1 MTTKGKMK
9 KIIIGLI
16 GLVGAIGLI
25 QAQEVDEIRSNPAYV
40 WGQGFNESYQAA
52 DEEAVKD
59 LISQIVVNVNSE
71 TETTISNEQSGEDV
85 KSSVSTTGVLKISST
100 VSIPNCKRI
109 VKDMGGSYFVLR
121 YVEAAEIDKMFDAR
135 KKKIRDLV
143 AAGERAENNNKIG
156 DALRNYYW
164 ALKLISSIPEEHSSN
179 LTTEN
184 GTMLFSVLKEHI
196 GDVLDSC
203 KIVADKRVPADEDRH
218 ELELQFTYKGRPIVS
233 CDYKFYD
240 GFEWNLAAV
249 KDGIASVEVPADASQ
264 LRLRMEYIGE
274 RLWKSD
280 PVVNDLLT
288 GMPSV
293 IPFPQ
298 FEKRITLTMLQEE
311 KPQPAA
317 TAQKVL
323 RDMKTDSMAVAALD
337 KKEMQQ
343 QADIVAPL
351 LKAIESRKYDDV
363 KPLCTENGWKWF
375 EKLVKYGNAKIID
388 RSELV
393 ASSFANGYLV
403 RGVKA
408 KFSFKRNNKSFVEDL
423 VFYIKDGKIDGI
435 NFGLEQNA
443 LDDIMR
449 HSMWEPQSRQ
459 VLVNFLE
466 NYKTAYALERL
477 DYLDAVFSED
487 ALIIIG
493 NKIPEHKAADVVA
506 LNQERYEKCRMT
518 KSQYIERL
526 RKVFAKQEYVNI
538 QFEDAT
544 VKKTNR
550 DSERYQIII
559 KQHYYSTT
567 YADKGYLFLLADISN
582 PEKPVIHVRVWDED
596 KNALMDYAEWN
607 F

>member
-1 MTTKGKMK
+1 MRRF
-9 KIIIGLI
+9 IIGLI
-16 GLVGAIGLI
+16 SLIGGIGLI
-25 QAQEVDEIRSNPAYV
+25 QAQDVDEIRSNPAYV
-40 WGQGFNESYQAA
+40 WGQGFNENYQAA

-109 VKDMGGSYFVLR
+109 VKDMDGSYFVLR

-135 KKKIRDLV
+135 KKKIRDLI

-164 ALKLISSIPEEHSSN
+164 ALKMIGTIPEEHSSN
-179 LTTEN
+179 LMTEN
-184 GTMLFSVLKEHI
+184 GTMLFSSLKEHI

-203 KIVADKRVPADEDRH
+203 KIVADRRFPTEEDRH
-218 ELELQFTYKGRPIVS
+218 ELELRFTYKGRPIVS

-240 GFEWNLAAV
+240 GFEWNMAAV
-249 KDGIASVEVPADASQ
+249 KDGVAAVEVPADASQ

-288 GMPSV
+288 SQPSV

-311 KPQPAA
+311 KPQPVP
-317 TAQKVL
+317 TAQKIV
-323 RDMKTDSMAVAALD
+323 RDMKTDSIAFCD
-337 KKEMQQ
+337 KKDIQK
-343 QADIVAPL
+343 QADIVAPM
-351 LKAIESRKYDDV
+351 LKAIETRSYNDV

-375 EKLVKYGNAKIID
+375 EKLIKYGNAKIIN
-388 RSELV
+388 RSELEV
-393 ASSFANGYLV
+393 SSFANGYLV

-435 NFGLEQNA
+435 NFGLEQSA

>member
-1 MTTKGKMK
+1 MSVM
-9 KIIIGLI
+9 
-16 GLVGAIGLI
+16 
-25 QAQEVDEIRSNPAYV
+25 AQDVDDIRSNPAYV
-40 WGQGFNESYQAA
+40 WGQGFNENYQAA
-52 DEEAVKD
+52 DEEAIKD
-59 LISQIVVNVNSE
+59 LISQIVVNVNSS
-71 TETTISNEQSGEDV
+71 TETTISNEQQGDEA

-109 VKDMGGSYFVLR
+109 VKEEGGSYFVLR
-121 YVEAAEIDKMFDAR
+121 YVETAEIDKMFDAR
-135 KKKIRDLV
+135 KKKIRDLI
-143 AAGERAENNNKIG
+143 AAGERAESNCKLG

-164 ALKLISSIPEEHSSN
+164 ALKLIGSIPEEHSSN
-179 LTTEN
+179 LVTED
-184 GTMLFSVLKEHI
+184 GTMLFSALKEHI

-203 KIVADKRVPADEDRH
+203 KIVADKRMPEDEDKH
-218 ELELQFTYKGRPIVS
+218 IVELMFTYKGRPVVNM
-233 CDYKFYD
+233 DYKCWD
-240 GFEWNLAAV
+240 GFEWALAAV
-249 KDGIASVEVPADASQ
+249 KDGVAAVEVPADASQ
-264 LRLRMEYIGE
+264 LRLRLEYIGE

-288 GMPSV
+288 QQSSV

-298 FEKRITLTMLQEE
+298 FEKRITLSMLQEE
-311 KPQPAA
+311 KPQPLP
-317 TAQKVL
+317 TASKMVKEL
-323 RDMKTDSMAVAALD
+323 KTDSIATVD
-337 KKEMQQ
+337 KKELAQ

-351 LKAIESRKYDDV
+351 LKAMETRKYDEIRS
-363 KPLCTENGWKWF
+363 LCTDNGWKWF
-375 EKLVKYGNAKIID
+375 EKLVKYGNAKIVD
-388 RSELV
+388 RSEIV

-408 KFSFKRNNKSFVEDL
+408 KFSFKKNNKSFVEDL

-435 NFGLEQNA
+435 NFGLEQSA

-449 HSMWEPQSRQ
+449 HSMWEAQSRQ

-538 QFEDAT
+538 QFEDAS

-550 DSERYQIII
+550 DTERYQIIL
-559 KQHYYSTT
+559 KHHYYSTT
-567 YADKGYLFLLADISN
+567 YADKGYLFLLADISD

>member
-1 MTTKGKMK
+1 MK
-9 KIIIGLI
+9 RIILGII

-25 QAQEVDEIRSNPAYV
+25 RAQEVDEIRSNPAYV
-40 WGQGFNESYQAA
+40 WGQGFNENYQLA
-52 DEEAVKD
+52 DEEAIKD
-59 LISQIVVNVNSE
+59 LTSQISLNVNSE
-71 TETTISNEQSGEDV
+71 TETTITNEQSGEVV
-85 KSSVSTTGVLKISST
+85 KSSVNSAGVLKISST

-121 YVEAAEIDKMFDAR
+121 YVEAAEVDKIFDAR
-135 KKKIRDLV
+135 KRKIRDLV
-143 AAGERAENNNKIG
+143 ASGERAENNYKLG

-164 ALKLISSIPEEHSSN
+164 ALKLLGSIPEEQSSSM
-179 LTTEN
+179 TTEN
-184 GTMLFSVLKEHI
+184 GMMLFSMLKEHI
-196 GDVLDSC
+196 GDVMDSC
-203 KIVADKRVPADEDRH
+203 KIVAANRLPADEDHH
-218 ELELQFTYKGRPIVS
+218 EVELRFLYKGKPVVN

-249 KDGIASVEVPADASQ
+249 KDGVAVVEVAPDASQ
-264 LRLRMEYIGE
+264 LRLRLEYIGE

-298 FEKRITLTMLQEE
+298 FEKRITLTMLPEE
-311 KPQPAA
+311 KPAVMP
-317 TAQKVL
+317 TAQKL
-323 RDMKTDSMAVAALD
+323 SREMKTDSIAIAALD
-337 KKEMQQ
+337 KKELQK

-351 LKAIESRKYDDV
+351 LKAMETRKYDDV
-363 KPLCTENGWKWF
+363 KPLCTDNGWKWF
-375 EKLVKYGNAKIID
+375 EKLVKYGNARIVD

-408 KFSFKRNNKSFVEDL
+408 KFSFKRNNKTFIEDL

-435 NFGLEQNA
+435 NFGLEQCA

-449 HSMWEPQSRQ
+449 HGMWDPQSRQ

-506 LNQERYEKCRMT
+506 INQDRYEKCRLT

-526 RKVFAKQEYVNI
+526 RNVFAKQEYVNI
-538 QFEDAT
+538 QFEDAE

-550 DSERYQIII
+550 DLERYQIVI

-582 PEKPVIHVRVWDED
+582 PEKPVIHVRVWDEN
-596 KNALMDYAEWN
+596 KNALMEYAEWN

>member
-1 MTTKGKMK
+1 MK
-9 KIIIGLI
+9 KKAKILILLLI
-16 GLVGAIGLI
+16 GASVSVL
-25 QAQEVDEIRSNPAYV
+25 AQDVDAIRSNPDYV
-40 WGQGFNESYQAA
+40 WGQGFSDDYQSADNEAI
-52 DEEAVKD
+52 KD
-59 LISQIVVNVNSE
+59 LVSQIVANINSE
-71 TETTISNEQSGEDV
+71 TETTITNEQSGDDA

-109 VKDMGGSYFVLR
+109 VKDMDGSFFVLR
-121 YVEAAEIDKMFDAR
+121 YVEAAEIERMFDAR
-135 KKKIRDLV
+135 KSKIRDLI
-143 AAGERAENNNKIG
+143 AAGERAESHYKIG

-164 ALKLISSIPEEHSSN
+164 ALKLINSIPEEHSSN

-184 GTMLFSVLKEHI
+184 GTLLFTMLKERI
-196 GDVLDSC
+196 GDVMDSC
-203 KIVADKRVPADEDRH
+203 KIVADKRLPADEDKH
-218 ELELQFTYKGRPIVS
+218 EVELAFTYKGHPIVS

-240 GFEWNLAAV
+240 GYEWSTAAV

-264 LRLRMEYIGE
+264 MHLRLEYIGE
-274 RLWKSD
+274 KLWKSD
-280 PVVNDLLT
+280 AVVNDLLT
-288 GMPSV
+288 QQSSV

-311 KPQPAA
+311 KPQPVP
-317 TAQKVL
+317 TAQKLV
-323 RDMKTDSMAVAALD
+323 RDMRTDSIAICE
-337 KKEMQQ
+337 KKELAQ

-351 LKAIESRKYDDV
+351 IKAVETRKYDDV

-375 EKLVKYGNAKIID
+375 EKLVKYGNAKIIN
-388 RSELV
+388 RSDLEV
-393 ASSFANGYLV
+393 SAFANGYLV

-435 NFGLEQNA
+435 NFGLEQSA

-449 HSMWEPQSRQ
+449 HSMWEPKSRQ

-466 NYKTAYALERL
+466 NYKTAYALERI

-493 NKIPEHKAADVVA
+493 NKITEHTADDAVA

-518 KSQYIERL
+518 KGQYIDRL
-526 RKVFAKQEYVNI
+526 RNVFAKQEYVNI
-538 QFEDAT
+538 QFEDAA
-544 VKKTNR
+544 VKKTSHDAN
-550 DSERYQIII
+550 SERYEIII

-567 YADKGYLFLLADISN
+567 YADKGYLFLLADISD
-582 PEKPVIHVRVWDED
+582 PERPVIHVRVWDED
-596 KNALMDYAEWN
+596 KNALMDYAEWT